1 MTILLLEDDE
11 LIAKIFAF
19 HLSENGHHVIVSYG
33 GDSPFNV
40 FLKHDI
46 DLIISDIMMPHS
58 SGITAI
64 KSIQAIP
71 GNQTPVIIMS
81 GIENSLHYLSNR
93 GVRYNAFIQKPFVID
108 LLLEKVMAIENEILA
123 IKI

>member
-11 LIAKIFAF
+11 LVAKIFAF
-19 HLSENGHHVIVSYG
+19 HLSEMGHQVIVSFG
-33 GDSPFNV
+33 NDSPYKV
-40 FLKHDI
+40 FLENEI

-71 GNQTPVIIMS
+71 GNQTPVIIVS

-93 GVRYNAFIQKPFVID
+93 GVRYNAFIQKPFAVD
-108 LLLEKVMAIENEILA
+108 VLLDKVTVIENQLLVI
-123 IKI
+123 